1 MTKKGTINKKHP
13 AGDILLEIQD
23 QDLTAPVGGSTDGVG
38 EEMNTAI
45 TVVSPITIVTIS
57 PIVTKGAVCQ
67 VPLTTKNNCM

>member
-1 MTKKGTINKKHP
+1 MTKKGTINKKYP

-45 TVVSPITIVTIS
+45 TVVSPIIIVS
-57 PIVTKGAVCQ
+57 PVMTRGVVCQ
-67 VPLTTKNNCM
+67 PPYTVYKKCM